1 MDIDKNCHPYSQYK
15 QDFEN
20 VKIDCLKTL
29 WYAEKIRDH
38 GSGVCKRD
46 KSSSKEEEVLGRNVK
61 KFKDSSGENPI
72 SNLRRQVSYK
82 DSMIG
87 DILGAYAQAFRFD
100 RDIEEKEV
108 SDTEVEKQL
117 EGMVEVPLSK
127 ETKAH
132 IRAPWSKALIV
143 KVYGRTV
150 SFSYLTFKINTLW
163 SPRAKNG
170 LCGLW

>member
-1 MDIDKNCHPYSQYK
+1 M
-15 QDFEN
+15 
-20 VKIDCLKTL
+20 
-29 WYAEKIRDH
+29 
-38 GSGVCKRD
+38 
-46 KSSSKEEEVLGRNVK
+46 LGRNVK
-61 KFKDSSGENPI
+61 NFKDSSEENPI
-72 SNLRRQVSYK
+72 SNPRRQVSYK

-150 SFSYLTFKINTLW
+150 SFSYLTFKINTL
-163 SPRAKNG
+163 
-170 LCGLW
+170 